1 MQIKQLEVLEQV
13 AQLGS
18 FSRAADALYLT
29 QPTVSAHLA
38 ALEEDLGTRLVV
50 RSTKRLTLTPAGEGM
65 ARYAGEILG
74 LCRQARQEVQL
85 ADSRVAGTLSVA
97 ASTVPS
103 QYLLPRVLP
112 ALGARYPHVFF
123 QVRQGDSDQVAGWML
138 EGGADLGLVGSP
150 VRRPGLACT
159 PFLTERLAI
168 VTPNTPEYRALE
180 GRMTLEVLRAAPF
193 LVREPG
199 SGTRK
204 RGDAFLREV
213 GLEPRQL
220 RTAAQLDSTESI
232 LQGVRHGLG
241 IAILSGIA
249 AADAAA
255 AGYVLAFDY
264 PSPALERQ
272 FYLLYHRARPLSPAA
287 AMLLE
292 ELPRFFQAA
301 PA

>member
-13 AQLGS
+13 ARLHS

-38 ALEEDLGTRLVV
+38 GLEQELGAQLVV
-50 RSTKRLTLTPAGEGM
+50 RSTKQLRLTPAGEIM

-74 LCRQARQEVQL
+74 LCRQAQQEVQL
-85 ADSRVAGTLSVA
+85 ACSRVAGTLSVA

-103 QYLLPRVLP
+103 QYLLPRALP
-112 ALGARYPHVFF
+112 ALGERYPQVFF
-123 QVRQGDSDQVAGWML
+123 QIRQGDSDQVAGWML
-138 EGGADLGLVGSP
+138 EGGADLGIVGSP
-150 VRRPGLACT
+150 VRRPGLVCT

-168 VTPNTPEYRALE
+168 VTPNTPEYRALN
-180 GRMTLEVLRAAPF
+180 GTMPLEVLRAAPF

-204 RGDAFLREV
+204 RAEAFLRDI
-213 GLEPRQL
+213 GLEPQHL
-220 RTAAQLDSTESI
+220 HTAAQLDSTESI

-241 IAILSGIA
+241 ISILSGIA

-255 AGYVLAFDY
+255 AGHVLAFDY
-264 PSPALERQ
+264 DSPALERQ
-272 FYLLYHRARPLSPAA
+272 FYLLYHKTRPLSPAA

-292 ELPRFFQAA
+292 ELPRFFQVT

>member
-13 AQLGS
+13 ARLGS

-50 RSTKRLTLTPAGEGM
+50 RSTKRLTLTPAGEVM

-74 LCRQARQEVQL
+74 LCRQSRQEVQL

-138 EGGADLGLVGSP
+138 EGGADLGLWAPRCGGP
-150 VRRPGLACT
+150 VWRAL
-159 PFLTERLAI
+159 PFLPSGWPSSPP
-168 VTPNTPEYRALE
+168 TPWSTGPW
-180 GRMTLEVLRAAPF
+180 
-193 LVREPG
+193 
-199 SGTRK
+199 
-204 RGDAFLREV
+204 RGA
-213 GLEPRQL
+213 
-220 RTAAQLDSTESI
+220 
-232 LQGVRHGLG
+232 
-241 IAILSGIA
+241 
-249 AADAAA
+249 
-255 AGYVLAFDY
+255 
-264 PSPALERQ
+264 
-272 FYLLYHRARPLSPAA
+272 
-287 AMLLE
+287 
-292 ELPRFFQAA
+292 
-301 PA
+301 